1 MRLLPLICVVLLL
14 GCAKSKPPAS
24 ESAATGGT
32 GAAVATLSLADV
44 AGTWE
49 GPVLAAGT
57 DTVLTN
63 VVLIATTEPTGWTMK
78 VTNAK
83 LPARTALVTAAGK
96 LQAAFGDWKVPW
108 GDISRMQRHPNF
120 AEGALVP
127 FDDKLPSIA
136 CPGARLCGAAYGHLF
151 DLAGVVVQ

>member
-83 LPARTALVTAAGK
+83 LPARTGPYPSVLREGQQVTTHGVYRLQDGK
-96 LQAAFGDWKVPW
+96 LRGEIRASYPASGETIMLRSAMMK
-108 GDISRMQRHPNF
+108 
-120 AEGALVP
+120 
-127 FDDKLPSIA
+127 K
-136 CPGARLCGAAYGHLF
+136 
-151 DLAGVVVQ
+151 AG

>member
-83 LPARTALVTAAGK
+83 LPARTALVTDLRVAADGDSVIVDAGPYPSVLREGQQVTTHGVYRLQDGK
-96 LQAAFGDWKVPW
+96 LRGEIRASYPASGETIMLRSAMMK
-108 GDISRMQRHPNF
+108 
-120 AEGALVP
+120 
-127 FDDKLPSIA
+127 K
-136 CPGARLCGAAYGHLF
+136 
-151 DLAGVVVQ
+151 AG